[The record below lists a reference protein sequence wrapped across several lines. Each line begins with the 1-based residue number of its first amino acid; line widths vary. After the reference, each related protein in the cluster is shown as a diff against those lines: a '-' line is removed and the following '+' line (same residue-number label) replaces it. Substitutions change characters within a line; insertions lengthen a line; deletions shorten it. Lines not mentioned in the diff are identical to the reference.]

1 MTNKDSKA
9 VAKGSTS
16 ARFWGASFVLMQPYL
31 KGFDKTFAE
40 LGPALSKAGMRITYR
55 AYVAGMLV
63 ASMLALL
70 GGALAGFL
78 TAVYL
83 NTFLAFRI
91 ALPFGFALL
100 GGAVTFGLFY
110 LYPQL
115 LANSRRGKLDSTLSF
130 TVGHM
135 AVLASAG
142 VTPEQMFHQLAEED
156 STDVVN
162 QEARMIVRDMSLL
175 GMDLER
181 ALTAEEKRSPSERF
195 ADFLDG
201 FIAASKTG
209 GEVKS
214 YLLRSA
220 ASLMLDK
227 RLKARS
233 VGESVGFVA
242 ELYTILL
249 VVTPL
254 LLLIM
259 FSVIGIIS
267 GSIGGFSILTLI
279 YLITYALVPLGG
291 LSVLVV
297 ADSTVGKEMA

>member
-1 MTNKDSKA
+1 MTA
-9 VAKGSTS
+9 RGGSGGG
-16 ARFWGASFVLMQPYL
+16 FWGASYILMQPYL
-31 KGFDKTFAE
+31 KRFDTYFAE
-40 LGPALSKAGMRITYR
+40 LSPQLSKAGLRITYK
-55 AYVAGMLV
+55 AYVAGMVV
-63 ASMLALL
+63 ASILGVV

-83 NTFLAFRI
+83 NTFLLFRI
-91 ALPFGFALL
+91 AMPFGFALL
-100 GGAVTFGLFY
+100 GGALTFGAFY
-110 LYPQL
+110 IYPQFT
-115 LANSRRGKLDSTLSF
+115 AGSRGKKLDSQLSY

-142 VTPEQMFHQLAEED
+142 MTPEKMFHSLAEED
-156 STDVVN
+156 SRDVVN
-162 QEARMIVRDMSLL
+162 QEAKMIVRDMSLL
-175 GMDLER
+175 GMDLED
-181 ALTAEEKRSPSERF
+181 ALEAEEKRSPSEKF
-195 ADFLDG
+195 SDFLDG
-201 FIAASKTG
+201 FISASKTG

-220 ASLMLDK
+220 SSLMLDK

-233 VGESVGFVA
+233 IGESVGFVA

-291 LSVLVV
+291 LTVLIV
-297 ADSTVGKEMA
+297 ADSTISKELA

>member
-1 MTNKDSKA
+1 MTSKDRTPGNS
-9 VAKGSTS
+9 
-16 ARFWGASFVLMQPYL
+16 FWGNSYILMQPYL
-31 KGFDKTFAE
+31 NRFDKSFTD
-40 LGPALSKAGMRITYR
+40 LGPELSKAGIRVTFR
-55 AYVAGMLV
+55 AYVAGMVV
-63 ASMLALL
+63 ASLL
-70 GGALAGFL
+70 GVIGGALAGFL

-83 NTFLAFRI
+83 NTFFLFR
-91 ALPFGFALL
+91 LLMPLGFALL
-100 GGAVTFGLFY
+100 GGAVTFSIFY
-110 LYPQL
+110 VYPQFK
-115 LANSRRGKLDSTLSF
+115 AGSRRKKLDSQLSF

-142 VTPEQMFHQLAEED
+142 LTPERMIQSLAEEET
-156 STDVVN
+156 SDVVN
-162 QEARMIVRDMSLL
+162 EEARMIMRDMSLL
-175 GMDLER
+175 GMDLDH
-181 ALTAEEKRSPSERF
+181 ALQAEEKRSPSENF
-195 ADFLDG
+195 ADFIDG
-201 FIAASKTG
+201 FISASKTG
-209 GEVKS
+209 GDVKA

-220 ASLMLDK
+220 SSLMLDK

-233 VGESVGFVA
+233 IGESVGFVA

-291 LSVLVV
+291 LAVLVV
-297 ADSTVGKEMA
+297 ADSTISKEMA

>member
-1 MTNKDSKA
+1 MTSKN
-9 VAKGSTS
+9 GPTG
-16 ARFWGASFVLMQPYL
+16 RYWGASYLLMQPYL
-31 KGFDKTFAE
+31 KRFDKSFAE
-40 LGPALSKAGMRITYR
+40 LATQLPKAGIRITYR

-63 ASMLALL
+63 ATMSAVAAGL
-70 GGALAGFL
+70 LAGFL
-78 TAVYL
+78 TAAYL
-83 NTFLAFRI
+83 HTFLLFRVL
-91 ALPFGFALL
+91 LPFGCGLL
-100 GGAVTFGLFY
+100 GGAVTLGVFNI
-110 LYPQL
+110 YPQFI
-115 LANSRRGKLDSTLSF
+115 AGSRRTNLDSALSY

-142 VTPEQMFHQLAEED
+142 VTPEQMFHSLAEED
-156 STDVVN
+156 SKDVMN

-175 GMDLER
+175 GMDLEH
-181 ALTAEEKRSPSERF
+181 ALEAEEKRSPSERF
-195 ADFLDG
+195 SEFLDG

-209 GEVKS
+209 GEVKD

-220 ASLMLDK
+220 SSLMLDK

-259 FSVIGIIS
+259 FSVVGIIS
-267 GSIGGFSILTLI
+267 GSIGGIGILTLI

-291 LSVLVV
+291 LGVLVV

>member
-1 MTNKDSKA
+1 LKA
-9 VAKGSTS
+9 EGGGSGIN
-16 ARFWGASFVLMQPYL
+16 FWGTSYVLMQPYL
-31 KGFDKTFAE
+31 KRFERYFAD
-40 LGPALSKAGMRITYR
+40 LDPQLSKAGLLITYK
-55 AYVAGMLV
+55 AYVAGTVV
-63 ASMLALL
+63 ASIIGAV

-78 TAVYL
+78 VAVYM
-83 NTFLAFRI
+83 NEFLLFRL

-100 GGAVTFGLFY
+100 GGALAFSALY
-110 LYPQL
+110 LYPQFM
-115 LANSRRGKLDSTLSF
+115 AGSRKRKLDSQLSF

-142 VTPEQMFHQLAEED
+142 MTPETMFHSLAEED

-162 QEARMIVRDMSLL
+162 HEAKMIVRDMSFL
-175 GMDLER
+175 GMDLEH
-181 ALTAEEKRSPSERF
+181 ALEAEERRSPSENF

-201 FIAASKTG
+201 FISASKTG

-220 ASLMLDK
+220 SSLMLDK

-233 VGESVGFVA
+233 IGESVGFVA

-254 LLLIM
+254 ILLIM

-267 GSIGGFSILTLI
+267 GSIGGFGILTLI
-279 YLITYALVPLGG
+279 YIITYGLVPLGG
-291 LSVLVV
+291 LAVLVV
-297 ADSTVGKEMA
+297 ADSTISKEVA

>member
-1 MTNKDSKA
+1 MTQQKP
-9 VAKGSTS
+9 G
-16 ARFWGASFVLMQPYL
+16 RGGGFWGASYILMEPYL
-31 KGFDKTFAE
+31 GRFERYFAD
-40 LGPALSKAGMRITYR
+40 LGPELSKAGLRITYR
-55 AYVAGMLV
+55 AYVAGMLL
-63 ASMLALL
+63 ASAIGAV

-78 TAVYL
+78 TASYL
-83 NTFLAFRI
+83 DF
-91 ALPFGFALL
+91 ALVVRLLLPLGFALM
-100 GGAVTFGLFY
+100 GGALTFAVFY
-110 LYPQL
+110 LYPHFT
-115 LANSRRGKLDSTLSF
+115 AGSRKSSLDSQLSH

-142 VTPEQMFHQLAEED
+142 RTPEQMFHSLAEEESKD
-156 STDVVN
+156 IVN

-175 GMDLER
+175 GMDLEH
-181 ALTAEEKRSPSERF
+181 ALVAEEKRSPSERF
-195 ADFLDG
+195 AEFLDG
-201 FIAASKTG
+201 FVAASKTG
-209 GEVKS
+209 GDVKS

-220 ASLMLDK
+220 SALMLDK

-267 GSIGGFSILTLI
+267 GSIGGFSILALI
-279 YLITYALVPLGG
+279 YIITYAVVPLGG
-291 LSVLVV
+291 IAVLIV
-297 ADSTVGKEMA
+297 ADSTVGKEVA

>member
-1 MTNKDSKA
+1 LT
-9 VAKGSTS
+9 AKGGSRGS
-16 ARFWGASFVLMQPYL
+16 FWGASYILMQPYL
-31 KGFDKTFAE
+31 NRFDRYFTE
-40 LGPALSKAGMRITYR
+40 LGPQLSKAGLRITYK
-55 AYVAGMLV
+55 AYVAGMVLASILGV
-63 ASMLALL
+63 A

-83 NTFLAFRI
+83 NTFVLFRI
-91 ALPFGFALL
+91 AMPFGFGLL
-100 GGAVTFGLFY
+100 GGAVTFGVFY
-110 LYPQL
+110 IYPQFT
-115 LANSRRGKLDSTLSF
+115 AGSRGKKLDSQLSY

-142 VTPEQMFHQLAEED
+142 MTPEKMFHSLAEED

-162 QEARMIVRDMSLL
+162 EEAKMIVRDMSLL
-175 GMDLER
+175 GMDLEH
-181 ALTAEEKRSPSERF
+181 ALEAEERRSPSERF
-195 ADFLDG
+195 AEFLDG
-201 FIAASKTG
+201 FISASKTG
-209 GEVKS
+209 GEVKE
-214 YLLRSA
+214 YLLRFAS
-220 ASLMLDK
+220 SLMLDK
-227 RLKARS
+227 RLKARNI
-233 VGESVGFVA
+233 GESVGFVA

-267 GSIGGFSILTLI
+267 GSVGGVGILTLI

-297 ADSTVGKEMA
+297 ADSTISKELA